1 MRYTLLLLL
10 TLLYLPLRSN
20 TDSLTLGK
28 LDVAVFDAA
37 PFGFLY
43 PDQTYGGLMVELWKT
58 IAEELHYDYEF
69 QLTSMD
75 SLMRGLE
82 TGKYDVGIG
91 AISITPFREAR
102 VDFSH
107 AINPSGTGICVSRDR
122 VQNPWQNSFFELFI
136 SLLRL
141 IGSLFFV
148 LLISGILVWWIEKNH
163 DQSSTSTSIKTFA
176 DGLWWAA
183 VTMTTVGYGDKVPNS
198 KAGKVMG
205 IIWIFTSIILLSLF
219 TANAS
224 AILNRSVEEIP
235 IQTKEDLRGVTVG
248 AVQKSSGEEYLLRE
262 HIEYKRFENINL
274 ALDALLKDEIDCVVS
289 NVLVIQYLNKHDKRY
304 FNQLAIASNW
314 LLRNNMGIAL
324 PEESSLKEPIDRVL
338 LQLISEN
345 KWQQALYEY
354 LGE

>member
-1 MRYTLLLLL
+1 
-10 TLLYLPLRSN
+10 
-20 TDSLTLGK
+20 
-28 LDVAVFDAA
+28 
-37 PFGFLY
+37 
-43 PDQTYGGLMVELWKT
+43 
-58 IAEELHYDYEF
+58 
-69 QLTSMD
+69 MD
-75 SLMRGLE
+75 R
-82 TGKYDVGIG
+82 
-91 AISITPFREAR
+91 
-102 VDFSH
+102 
-107 AINPSGTGICVSRDR
+107 
-122 VQNPWQNSFFELFI
+122 
-136 SLLRL
+136 
-141 IGSLFFV
+141 
-148 LLISGILVWWIEKNH
+148 KNH
-163 DQSSTSTSIKTFA
+163 DQSSSTSIKTFA

-262 HIEYKRFENINL
+262 HIEYERFENIDA
-274 ALDALLKDEIDCVVS
+274 ALDALLNDKIDCVVS
-289 NVLVIQYLNKHDKRY
+289 NVPVIQYLNKHDKRY

-324 PEESSLKEPIDRVL
+324 SEESPLKEPIDNVL
-338 LQLISEN
+338 LQLISEK